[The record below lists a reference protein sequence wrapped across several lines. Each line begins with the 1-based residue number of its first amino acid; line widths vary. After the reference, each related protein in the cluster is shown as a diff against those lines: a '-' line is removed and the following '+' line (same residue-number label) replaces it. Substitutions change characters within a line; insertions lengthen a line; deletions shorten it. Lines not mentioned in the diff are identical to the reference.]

1 MKHVR
6 GAQEVAIKRTFLEFL
21 LVGARDVEKHAPR
34 SLGTDLRN
42 RTTVEPLTSMF
53 CKGSEGECHSSQ

>member
-1 MKHVR
+1 
-6 GAQEVAIKRTFLEFL
+6 VAIKRTFLEFL